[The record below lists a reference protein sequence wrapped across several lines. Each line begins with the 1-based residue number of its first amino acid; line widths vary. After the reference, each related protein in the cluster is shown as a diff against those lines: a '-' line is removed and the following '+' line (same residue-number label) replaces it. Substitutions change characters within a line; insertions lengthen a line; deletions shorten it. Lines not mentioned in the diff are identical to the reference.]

1 MSAFSENLRKYR
13 KRKKLSQAAVSK
25 KLNYGYTAV
34 ANYESDR
41 NEPSIDTLIKLAELL
56 DVTVD
61 ELVGAKMQTEEKQ
74 LLAAFKKLNPIK
86 RRIILALINILVS

>member
-25 KLNYGYTAV
+25 KLTYGYTAV
-34 ANYESDR
+34 ANYESGR